1 MFNGN
6 INELRD
12 LLLSD
17 KELWQPLS
25 RDAYNQKI
33 VTVGKMRLKVVS
45 TGMALVVPWIFTLAG
60 AMIIILTILFGVSF
74 KDCLTGGCVGVVF
87 FVIGPVFYILDYNIF
102 IDLKEKIY
110 VKCRFKNN
118 KTTVSFG
125 NMLCLQILE
134 KTAPT
139 MVIVSETPKKTGE
152 RAFELR
158 KIFELNII
166 KCDKTR
172 VQVLMNENFDTVK
185 MYAENLSREMSLPY
199 ISFLS

>member
-1 MFNGN
+1 MFNSN
-6 INELRD
+6 INELKD
-12 LLLSD
+12 VLLAD

-33 VTVGKMRLKVVS
+33 VTAGKMRLKVVS
-45 TGMALVVPWIFTLAG
+45 TGIALVVPRIFTLAG
-60 AMIIILTILFGVSF
+60 VLIIVLTILFCVNF
-74 KDCLTGGCVGVVF
+74 KDYLVGGCVGVVF
-87 FVIGPVFYILDYNIF
+87 FVIGPVAYILDYNIF

-118 KTTVSFG
+118 KTTVSFD

-139 MVIVSETPKKTGE
+139 MVIVSETPRQTGE
-152 RAFELR
+152 RAFELQ

-172 VQVLMNENFDTVK
+172 VQVLMNESFDTVK

-199 ISFLS
+199 ILFLN